1 MDRTSN
7 LNNFITIGEVTRALN
22 RLKKGKA
29 VEFDEIPSEVLQND
43 SCVYFL
49 HVLFNNCFETGI
61 IPTPWN
67 NSIINPIQKTTCTD
81 IRDPTGYRGI
91 ALTSS
96 VYKAYCSILNERI
109 SKWAEETD
117 KISDK
122 QNGFRKNRSMID
134 HISTLTNLLES
145 RP

>member
-1 MDRTSN
+1 MKFLS
-7 LNNFITIGEVTRALN
+7 
-22 RLKKGKA
+22 
-29 VEFDEIPSEVLQND
+29 SEVLQND

-49 HVLFNNCFETGI
+49 HVLFNTPFKTGI

-67 NSIINPIQKTTCTD
+67 NSIINPIQKTNCTD
-81 IRDPTGYRGI
+81 TRDPTGYHGI

-96 VYKAYCSILNERI
+96 VYKVYCSILNKRI

-122 QNGFRKNRSMID
+122 QNGFCKNRSTID
-134 HISTLTNLLES
+134 HISTLTNLIES
-145 RP
+145 RKLVEKNNFCLFRGI